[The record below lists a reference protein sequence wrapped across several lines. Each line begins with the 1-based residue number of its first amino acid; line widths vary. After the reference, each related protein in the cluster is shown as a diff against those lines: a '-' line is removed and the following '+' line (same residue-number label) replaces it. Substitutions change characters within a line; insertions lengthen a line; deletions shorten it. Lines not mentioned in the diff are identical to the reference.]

1 MTHFEWLSLGP
12 QLITYIE
19 RHIESYLTSNSVDLF
34 LPGNASL
41 KTPDL
46 RRAGVYLF
54 RRRFL
59 QMSTMEK
66 TSISK
71 IVRATAVVDS
81 VMVRRV
87 PTSIIANM
95 KAMQSAKIRELR
107 QALADAGLRTLDQ
120 QAKCLGLS
128 RSTAWAVL
136 KGNHKCSGLSAAL
149 IKRMLASPQL
159 PPSAREVIFEYVAK
173 KSAGAYGHHEK
184 RLQIF
189 RAELAFVCSKRTYG
203 PRRTT

>member
-1 MTHFEWLSLGP
+1 
-12 QLITYIE
+12 
-19 RHIESYLTSNSVDLF
+19 
-34 LPGNASL
+34 
-41 KTPDL
+41 
-46 RRAGVYLF
+46 
-54 RRRFL
+54 
-59 QMSTMEK
+59 MSTMEK

-87 PTSIIANM
+87 PTSIMANM
-95 KAMQSAKIRELR
+95 KAMQSTKIRELR
-107 QALADAGLRTLDQ
+107 QTLADAGFRTLDQ

-159 PPSAREVIFEYVAK
+159 PPSAREIILEYVAK
-173 KSAGAYGHHEK
+173 KSAGAYGHNK
-184 RLQIF
+184 GRLQIF
-189 RAELAFVCSKRTYG
+189 RAELAFVCSETTHGR
-203 PRRTT
+203 RRTT

>member
-1 MTHFEWLSLGP
+1 
-12 QLITYIE
+12 
-19 RHIESYLTSNSVDLF
+19 
-34 LPGNASL
+34 
-41 KTPDL
+41 
-46 RRAGVYLF
+46 
-54 RRRFL
+54 
-59 QMSTMEK
+59 MEK

-107 QALADAGLRTLDQ
+107 QALAYAGFRTVDQ

-136 KGNHKCSGLSAAL
+136 KGNHKCSGLSAGL
-149 IKRMLASPQL
+149 IKRMLASPHL
-159 PPSAREVIFEYVAK
+159 PPSAREVILVYVAK
-173 KSAGAYGHHEK
+173 KTAGAFGHNEGQ
-184 RLQIF
+184 LQIF
-189 RAELAFVCSKRTYG
+189 RAELAFVA
-203 PRRTT
+203 PRAPMVVVEQHERAD